1 MVRRRKR
8 ANVDYVEPD
17 LPITPMLDMSFQ
29 LLAFFIMT
37 FQPSPTEGQILLTLP
52 KEEGA
57 KDVMTIPNPTED
69 ATVSYVVTVAA
80 AQGGTIREMFL
91 TEKGAANP
99 VPTVIGA
106 DPKVLYTEL
115 KRRYEALGTK
125 PGKLIL
131 EIDNGLLTDHTVTL
145 LDAGIRA
152 GFKDIAPTNM
162 KK

>member
-52 KEEGA
+52 KEEGGPSLS
-57 KDVMTIPNPTED
+57 IPNPTEE
-69 ATVSYVVTVAA
+69 ATVSYIVTVAA
-80 AQGGTIREMFL
+80 GQGGAIREMFL

-99 VPTVIGA
+99 VPIVLGA
-106 DPKVLYTEL
+106 DPKTYYAEL
-115 KRRYEALGTK
+115 KKRFEALGSK

-131 EIDNGLLTDHTVTL
+131 EIDNALLNEHVVTL

>member
-1 MVRRRKR
+1 MPRRRKKV
-8 ANVDYVEPD
+8 NVDFVEPD

-37 FQPSPTEGQILLTLP
+37 FQPSPTEGQILLALP
-52 KEEGA
+52 KEEGSD
-57 KDVMTIPNPTED
+57 KVNIPNPTDD

-80 AQGGTIREMFL
+80 GTGGVIREMFL

-99 VPTVIGA
+99 VAVPLGA
-106 DPKVLYTEL
+106 DQKRYYDEL
-115 KRRYEALGTK
+115 KKRSDALKGK
-125 PGKLIL
+125 PGKLIV
-131 EIDNGLLTDHTVTL
+131 EMDNALLNEYVVGL

-152 GFKDIAPTNM
+152 GFKDIAPAAM

>member
-1 MVRRRKR
+1 MPRRRKKV
-8 ANVDYVEPD
+8 NVDFVEPD

-37 FQPSPTEGQILLTLP
+37 FQPSPTEGQILLALP
-52 KEEGA
+52 KEDGGPSSN
-57 KDVMTIPNPTED
+57 IPNPTDD

-80 AQGGTIREMFL
+80 GTGGVIREMFL

-99 VPTVIGA
+99 VAVPLGA
-106 DPKVLYTEL
+106 DQKRYYDEL
-115 KRRYEALGTK
+115 KKRSDALKGK

-131 EIDNGLLTDHTVTL
+131 EMDNALVNEYVVGL

-152 GFKDIAPTNM
+152 GFKDIAPAAM

>member
-1 MVRRRKR
+1 MVRRKK

-37 FQPSPTEGQILLTLP
+37 FQPSPTEGQLLLALP
-52 KEEGA
+52 KEEGSD
-57 KDVMTIPNPTED
+57 KLNIPNPTED
-69 ATVSYVVTVAA
+69 TTVSYVVTVAA
-80 AQGGTIREMFL
+80 GQGGVIREMFL

-99 VPTVIGA
+99 TPTVLGA
-106 DPKVLYTEL
+106 SQKVYFTEL
-115 KRRYEALGTK
+115 EKRAKALGGK

-131 EIDNGLLTDHTVTL
+131 EIDNALLNEYVVGL

-152 GFKDIAPTNM
+152 GFKDIAPTAM